1 MKIVILGGTG
11 LIGRSLKEDLL
22 SNHEVE
28 CFGREAFH
36 SPNKLLSHLKGS
48 DLVIQLS
55 GSTIAKRWTKK
66 HLKEVWESRVD
77 ANNMLA
83 KAIKLLTKKPRV
95 ICASGVGYYP
105 ESNCENPLQETD
117 NEPGND
123 YMAKLSIAWEDA
135 AKSISTDVI
144 ILRFGVV
151 LSRKG
156 GALKKLYLPYF
167 LGLGGPIKDGTSCFS
182 WIHIKDLIK
191 VFNFI
196 ISKPDVSGIY
206 NVTSPKPI
214 QQKYFGRALARALK
228 KPFIVPLFEWQLK
241 LLFGSGSRVLTQ
253 SVSVFPRRLIDEGF
267 EFDFP
272 EIESA
277 MSDLI
282 SR

>member
-11 LIGRSLKEDLL
+11 LIGSSLKEEFL

-28 CFGREAFH
+28 CFGREAFY
-36 SPNKLLSHLKGS
+36 STNKLLSHLKGS

-167 LGLGGPIKDGTSCFS
+167 LGLGGPIKHGTSCFS

-196 ISKPDVSGIY
+196 ISKPNNSGIY
-206 NVTSPKPI
+206 NVTSPKPL
-214 QQKYFGRALARALK
+214 QQKYFGRALANALK
-228 KPFIVPLFEWQLK
+228 RPFIVPLFEWQLK

-272 EIESA
+272 EIECA

-282 SR
+282 

>member
-11 LIGRSLKEDLL
+11 LIGSSLKEDLL
-22 SNHEVE
+22 SDHEVE
-28 CFGREAFH
+28 CFGRDAFN

-196 ISKPDVSGIY
+196 MSKPDVSGIY
-206 NVTSPKPI
+206 NVTSPTPI

-228 KPFIVPLFEWQLK
+228 RPFIVPLFEWQLK

-282 SR
+282 SS

>member
-11 LIGRSLKEDLL
+11 LIGSSLKEDLL
-22 SNHEVE
+22 SDHEVV

-167 LGLGGPIKDGTSCFS
+167 LGFGGPIKDGTSCFS

-196 ISKPDVSGIY
+196 MSKPDVSGIY
-206 NVTSPKPI
+206 NVTSPTPI

-228 KPFIVPLFEWQLK
+228 RPFIVPLFEWQLK

>member
-11 LIGRSLKEDLL
+11 LIGSSLKEDLL
-22 SNHEVE
+22 SDHEVE
-28 CFGREAFH
+28 CFGREAFY
-36 SPNKLLSHLKGS
+36 SLNKLLSHLKGS

-196 ISKPDVSGIY
+196 MSKPDVSGIY
-206 NVTSPKPI
+206 NVTSPTPI

-228 KPFIVPLFEWQLK
+228 RPFIVPLFEWQLK

-282 SR
+282 